1 MEKEELKSKIEV
13 KLGSTK
19 LQLSERTWDKYLT
32 KALKGIK
39 DDSEVTDD
47 WLNDEIDWLKTLN
60 GQLHADVSTEVE
72 DWKKK
77 YQPSPKPKEKEE
89 VLDGEPEWFKKY
101 REDQES
107 RIKAIEDARKSEVAE
122 AERKATVNKI
132 KNGFEE
138 KLRESGIQVNN
149 YFLKTSMSELEIPEK
164 DIDIKSLVSELE
176 TRYNANMK
184 EAGVDFDSPHGGFNG
199 GGGKTDKFYDDF
211 IKQKT
216 DKWNNN

>member
-39 DDSEVTDD
+39 EDSEVTDK
-47 WLNDEIDWLKTLN
+47 WLDDEIDWLKTLN

-77 YQPSPKPKEKEE
+77 NNPSPKQKEKEGE
-89 VLDGEPEWFKKY
+89 GGADEPEWFKKY
-101 REDQES
+101 RENQDA
-107 RIKAIEDARKSEVAE
+107 RLKAIEDARKSEVAE
-122 AERKATVNKI
+122 AVRKATVNKI

-138 KLRESGIQVNN
+138 KLKESGLQVNN

-164 DIDIKSLVSELE
+164 DADIKSLVSELE
-176 TRYNANMK
+176 TKYNANMK

-199 GGGKTDKFYDDF
+199 GGKTDKFYDDF

-216 DKWNNN
+216 DKWNNK